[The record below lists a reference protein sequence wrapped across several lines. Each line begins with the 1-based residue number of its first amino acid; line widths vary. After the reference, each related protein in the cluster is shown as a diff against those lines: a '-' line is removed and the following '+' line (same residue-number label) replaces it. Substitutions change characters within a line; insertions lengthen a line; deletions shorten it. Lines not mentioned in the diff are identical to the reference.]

1 MNAQRREGKR
11 APPDPPI
18 LADAK
23 GGRRTEGRAG
33 GERGRVEEGKRADD
47 DIVLQKKKKN
57 PALNAGANNKKF
69 LIFN

>member
-1 MNAQRREGKR
+1 M
-11 APPDPPI
+11 
-18 LADAK
+18 ADAK

-69 LIFN
+69 NF

>member
-1 MNAQRREGKR
+1 
-11 APPDPPI
+11 

-23 GGRRTEGRAG
+23 GGRRTKGRTG

-57 PALNAGANNKKF
+57 PALNAGANNKV
-69 LIFN
+69 LTFNG